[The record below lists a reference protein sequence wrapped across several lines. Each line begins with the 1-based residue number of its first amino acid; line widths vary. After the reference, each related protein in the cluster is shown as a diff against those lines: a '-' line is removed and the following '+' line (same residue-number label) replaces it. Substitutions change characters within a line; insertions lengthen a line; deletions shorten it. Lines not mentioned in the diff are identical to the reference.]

1 MPLFL
6 RYFRGQFLPQTA
18 KTIAEAMYS
27 NTVTLDNKTIH
38 IRSPPLYSKLGCL
51 LFFTSNSN
59 SRHNIAWRGQFY
71 FPLLKLIK
79 R

>member
-6 RYFRGQFLPQTA
+6 KYFRGQFLPQTA

-59 SRHNIAWRGQFY
+59 SGTTLHGEDSFI
-71 FPLLKLIK
+71 FPF
-79 R
+79 